1 MRFEDI
7 VAGLPETKLTYWED
21 PYRKEDKSNL
31 IAAAKEGGNY
41 YVVLDS
47 TIFHPKSGGQPSDTG
62 TLTNEN
68 FTFNVRKVFRVGKH
82 VVLFGKAQ
90 GELKLDEVIQRID
103 WEKRYLYM
111 RRHAAAHLFDAA
123 LDHVRG
129 IACDPVDSWLG
140 DDPYVGYRGKAITQN
155 ETKAIME
162 FIDDC
167 IRKDMKVSSSV
178 VDRSEVKEDRSL
190 WRNVLESL
198 ERVRI
203 VQIDNFKPIP
213 CGGTHVERLREIN
226 RVILKEVRQ
235 DADVFRIYYDVIG

>member
-1 MRFEDI
+1 MRFEEI

-62 TLTNEN
+62 TLANEK
-68 FTFNVRKVFRVGKH
+68 FTLSVKKVFRVGNH

-90 GELKLDEVIQRID
+90 GEPKPDEVLQRID

-123 LDHVRG
+123 LDNVRG
-129 IACDPVDSWLG
+129 TACDPVDSWLG
-140 DDPYVGYRGKAITQN
+140 DDSYVGYRGKAVTQD
-155 ETKAIME
+155 EIKAMME
-162 FIDDC
+162 FVEDC
-167 IRKDMKVSSSV
+167 IRKDLKVTSRI
-178 VDRSEVKEDRSL
+178 VDRSEVKEERSL

-198 ERVRI
+198 EKVRI

-213 CGGTHVERLREIN
+213 CGGTHVDRLGEI
-226 RVILKEVRQ
+226 RKVALRDVRQ
-235 DADVFRIYYDVIG
+235 NDDIFRMYYDVVD